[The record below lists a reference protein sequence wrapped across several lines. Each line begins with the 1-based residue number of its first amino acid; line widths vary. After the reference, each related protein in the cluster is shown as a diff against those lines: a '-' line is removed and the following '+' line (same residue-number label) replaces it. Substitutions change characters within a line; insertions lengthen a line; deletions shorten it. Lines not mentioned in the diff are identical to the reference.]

1 MSQQREIVV
10 VEHEVGCPLDRFADW
25 LDGVNVRMVRPY
37 LGDPVP
43 ESVSEGLIVLGGE
56 MSAYDDE
63 VAPWLPAVRD
73 LLRTAVLDEVPT
85 LGICLGA
92 QLLALAT
99 GGDVQVAAPGGRESG
114 VIDVRWR
121 AEAVV
126 DPLVS
131 GLPDPTAGPSMHA
144 DAIVRLPGGAVWLGS
159 SAAYPHQ
166 AFRLGPAAWGVQF
179 HPEVSL
185 GTFRGW
191 AVDLPEVD
199 TEAVT
204 AEFLDRD
211 ADTVACGR
219 ALAERFGT
227 IVNAA
232 VPKAEPQ
239 PLS

>member
-25 LDGVNVRMVRPY
+25 LVDVDVRMVRPY

-43 ESVSEGLIVLGGE
+43 ESVRDGLIVLGGE

-73 LLRTAVLDEVPT
+73 LLRTVVREEVPT

-92 QLLALAT
+92 QLLAIAA
-99 GGDVQVAAPGGRESG
+99 GGDVLVAAPGGRESG

-121 AEAVV
+121 AEAVA

-144 DAIVRLPGGAVWLGS
+144 DAIVRLPDDAVWLGAS
-159 SAAYPHQ
+159 SAYPHQ
-166 AFRLGPAAWGVQF
+166 AFRLGTAAWGVQF

-185 GTFRGW
+185 RTFRGW